1 MVCIIFYVSRSYS
14 YKLFSRATDMLS
26 LKGYIPKNKKQ
37 QGKPIYSIAKLENC
51 PVLTSCNNVLTVMT
65 VFKYWFS
72 VLLRYNFYN

>member
-14 YKLFSRATDMLS
+14 YKLFSRASDRLHS
-26 LKGYIPKNKKQ
+26 KKQKQ

-65 VFKYWFS
+65 VFKY
-72 VLLRYNFYN
+72 